1 MPSVADWAPST
12 EVEMS
17 RLTVEQV
24 FALFH
29 RSNDDARWLASADA
43 EEYLAVV
50 TYLVARDV
58 RGRGSV

>member
-1 MPSVADWAPST
+1 MN
-12 EVEMS
+12 

-24 FALFH
+24 FALFA
-29 RSNDDARWLASADA
+29 RSTDDAQWLASADA